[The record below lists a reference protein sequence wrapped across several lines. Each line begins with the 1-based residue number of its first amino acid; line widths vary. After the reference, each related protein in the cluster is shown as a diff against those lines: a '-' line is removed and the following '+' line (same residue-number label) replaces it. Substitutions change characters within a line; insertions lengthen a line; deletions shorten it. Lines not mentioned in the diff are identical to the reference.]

1 MGKRTAV
8 DAYRLQQR
16 GGKGVINIRTTE
28 KTGKVVA
35 IKSVLEEDE
44 LMVITRNGVVNR
56 QRVDEIRVIG
66 RATQGVRLVN
76 LDAGDQVM
84 DVARVIQENGE
95 EGAVT
100 GDLPPGAEEA
110 VGETPAEMEAGA
122 SASSAE
128 NETPEE

>member
-1 MGKRTAV
+1 M
-8 DAYRLQQR
+8 QQR

-66 RATQGVRLVN
+66 RATQGVRMIQLN
-76 LDAGDQVM
+76 EGDTV
-84 DVARVIQENGE
+84 VSATRTSEEEEEENGE
-95 EGAVT
+95 
-100 GDLPPGAEEA
+100 
-110 VGETPAEMEAGA
+110 
-122 SASSAE
+122 
-128 NETPEE
+128 